1 MVCRKVL
8 AGAVLG
14 AAAWLVAG
22 DAMAQSAAPAQK
34 VGVELNKLEDQ
45 DKGCRAYFVFDN
57 PTATSFESFKLDLVM
72 FGSEGVIQRRLAVEA
87 APLRAEKKTVK
98 LFDIAGM
105 PCASISSV
113 LLNDVLTC
121 RDRSGEQ
128 QDCIA
133 RVAVG
138 SRVSA
143 TLVK

>member
-1 MVCRKVL
+1 MVCRNVM
-8 AGAVLG
+8 AGMALVAAAFAAGG
-14 AAAWLVAG
+14 AAA
-22 DAMAQSAAPAQK
+22 QSLAQK
-34 VGVELNKLEDQ
+34 IGVELNKLEDQ

-57 PTATSFESFKLDLVM
+57 ATAANFESFKLDLVM

-105 PCASISSV
+105 PCAAIGSV

-121 RDRSGEQ
+121 RDQAGEQ
-128 QDCIA
+128 PDCIA

-143 TLVK
+143 ALVK

>member
-1 MVCRKVL
+1 MTQRNGTGL
-8 AGAVLG
+8 AL
-14 AAAWLVAG
+14 AAAFLLA
-22 DAMAQSAAPAQK
+22 AAPALAQSAPTPK

-45 DKGCRAYFVFDN
+45 EKGCRAYFVFDN
-57 PTATSFESFKLDLVM
+57 ASATNFESFKLDLVM
-72 FGSEGVIQRRLAVEA
+72 FSSEGVIARRLAVEA

-105 PCASISSV
+105 SCASIGQV

-121 RDRSGEQ
+121 RDQTGEQ
-128 QDCIA
+128 QDCIT

-143 TLVK
+143 ALVK